1 LGQLILA
8 RLREFYRQPERVFW
22 VYGFPILTMVALGIA
37 FRNKE
42 VQKVS
47 VDVIEGPL
55 AQTTVSAFPGQFFT
69 AKVFDAETCRRRLRT
84 GKTDLVV
91 EATGPGRCA
100 FHYDRSRP
108 ESAIARDKTD
118 DALQRAAGRA
128 DVARV
133 ADNQVSEPGG
143 RYIDFL
149 VPGLVGASIMGG
161 GLWGVAF
168 VAVDLRMR
176 NLLKRFLATPMRRS
190 YFLIAIMASRL
201 AFKITEV
208 ILLLLCAYFIFD
220 VAVRGSI
227 LVVAML
233 ILVGAVTFS
242 GIGLLV
248 GCRARTLEAVS
259 GLMNAVML
267 PMWTLSGIFFAS
279 DRFPAVAQPFIKVLP
294 LTALIDA
301 LRAVMLEGKSLLV
314 VWPQVAV
321 MAAWSIITFVLAL
334 RWFRWY

>member
-1 LGQLILA
+1 
-8 RLREFYRQPERVFW
+8 LREFYRQPERVFW
-22 VYGFPILTMVALGIA
+22 VYGFPILTMVALGVA

-47 VDVIEGPL
+47 LDVIQGPW
-55 AQTTVSAFPGQFFT
+55 AQTVNSALPSQSFHVT
-69 AKVFDAETCRRRLRT
+69 ILDAETCRRRLRT
-84 GKTDLVV
+84 GKADLVV
-91 EATGPGRCA
+91 EMTGPGKCT
-100 FHYDRSRP
+100 FYYDRSRP
-108 ESAIARDKTD
+108 ESAIARDKTN

-128 DVARV
+128 DVAQV
-133 ADNQVSEPGG
+133 ADHQVSEPGS

-168 VAVDLRMR
+168 VAVDMRMR
-176 NLLKRFLATPMRRS
+176 NLLKRFLATPMPKS

-201 AFKITEV
+201 AFKISEV
-208 ILLLLCAYFIFD
+208 ILLLLCAYFIFNVAIQGSVLA
-220 VAVRGSI
+220 VAV
-227 LVVAML
+227 L
-233 ILVGAVTFS
+233 ILFGAVTFS

-267 PMWTLSGIFFAS
+267 PMWTLSGIFFSS

-301 LRAVMLEGKSLLV
+301 LRAVMLESTSLL
-314 VWPQVAV
+314 
-321 MAAWSIITFVLAL
+321 AL
-334 RWFRWY
+334 HWFRWY